1 MSPLN
6 STSTRK
12 RGRPPKYQS
21 AEERQAAKITRQ
33 RNQRQAAQA
42 AKRNTFFDEYY
53 SAGPSATGER
63 PIALVPGIAALS
75 VTHELEE
82 LLPPLSPDSAPLE
95 LEDSSILIDEP
106 PLELN
111 SLEPAA
117 SPTPNLPETVPDRRT
132 VSTSR
137 GDLSN
142 LENRKALPQRLPRI
156 ARMFARWHA
165 CWPTSY
171 ISITAVVE
179 ECHEQACAAH
189 QETHS
194 VHTGLGEYVDQ
205 INIAGDFPDVL
216 GSATIAA
223 RESNL
228 AQQVTKA
235 RKQQIYCGID
245 PHKPDESPTHLCV
258 AADHRPDPSLG
269 VTVDI
274 DSVGGFVSSLAVARR
289 GIRWHPTQMAVS
301 DLQSSLHIDPV
312 SVQYFDS
319 TGQAHHVR
327 RPVHQVPHYTF
338 GRLIGFED
346 ISLYL
351 LFPRL
356 YREDQQSSR
365 LLDQD
370 FQQWTDE
377 ILLPII
383 NRCYSGDLIQHYPSS
398 FDHSRLNATARGVEM
413 RSQRVDP
420 IPREQLLAYF
430 LPPEALPTIWEQILE
445 ATHRPGCH
453 QFQDLKILIEGKNLK
468 TLTKADTLADLM
480 AGFQQHWQNA
490 INEDYLAE
498 PFFYDLGKETCP
510 TTASERERPPQS
522 LLWRRC
528 CLNAYSQWIHSK
540 QPADAPHA
548 LQHFYPISMLEDT
561 GSLTL
566 ETRRTSPQRRAG
578 LYYSQFYAS
587 VKEVF
592 AAGNTYP
599 FTNTATET
607 LALDPQL
614 RKTWQTVGGGLSHN
628 PIALNRAYLT
638 TKQRCHAA
646 LQGSVP
652 KVFGLREEHRVSHA
666 LFCQILHEF
675 QTRQQSTTRFLGS
688 GDRVESYYALPTLT
702 LLRWF
707 RWNIN
712 KFCVGFE
719 MVYSLN
725 DRHFVTWEHTRQFGY
740 GWFLEKIDW
749 EMMVFRQPA
758 TQYIQFNNPSLQAA
772 YHARYS
778 QVRDVRTDFIRISQ
792 IHQWMTEFSSIPTCQ
807 DYLQKY
813 LRQLCLRAFRKDVF
827 TQIKRLLKPE
837 SVTVALAG
845 ETPLCWPS
853 LEGAL
858 QAQHCP
864 PYIASGNR
872 MAVKH
877 INVLF
882 TWLWEW
888 RDGRFERKGWDHKPY
903 RLLYQKSFEV
913 ITLIQGKDA
922 ARQWKQ
928 GLKDSFIQ
936 SHWMLPYPQNNSF
949 MRKSK
954 ESGQVMWWSSVH
966 RGMDLYYHELN
977 VFDRPFPASYIKHH
991 PTTGWSP
998 SQPSLAHLDY
1008 TIEPEQRLLHLS
1020 DPELYQTLRDL
1031 QSQWTSLNRPP
1042 QRPVHQSSRVIFEN
1056 QERIQNPFDPITGP
1070 VET

>member
-1 MSPLN
+1 MASSSSAL
-6 STSTRK
+6 TKK
-12 RGRPPKYQS
+12 RGRPRKYES
-21 AEERQAAKITRQ
+21 AEQKRTAHAQRR
-33 RNQRQAAQA
+33 RNQRQEAQA
-42 AKRNTFFDEYY
+42 TTRNAFFDEYY
-53 SAGPSATGER
+53 SAGLLTNANPSIA
-63 PIALVPGIAALS
+63 PIPGIGAPS
-75 VTHELEE
+75 VSRELEA
-82 LLPPLSPDSAPLE
+82 LLPPLSPGLTPVE
-95 LEDSSILIDEP
+95 LEEHNVQADEP
-106 PLELN
+106 PLDLDSFE
-111 SLEPAA
+111 AVA
-117 SPTPNLPETVPDRRT
+117 SPAPEISIQPSLP
-132 VSTSR
+132 TSYEPPHI
-137 GDLSN
+137 DNESN
-142 LENRKALPQRLPRI
+142 LETRGPTPTTPEDREDICTLARALADQLYQHHGCCR
-156 ARMFARWHA
+156 
-165 CWPTSY
+165 
-171 ISITAVVE
+171 
-179 ECHEQACAAH
+179 ECHEQARAAH
-189 QETHS
+189 HETHS
-194 VHTGLGEYVDQ
+194 AHTGLGEYVDQ
-205 INIAGDFPDVL
+205 ININGDFPD
-216 GSATIAA
+216 
-223 RESNL
+223 
-228 AQQVTKA
+228 
-235 RKQQIYCGID
+235 IYCGIN
-245 PHKPDESPTHLCV
+245 PQEPDESPTHLCV
-258 AADHRPDPSLG
+258 AADHRPNPSLG

-301 DLQSSLHIDPV
+301 DLQSSLHLDPI

-346 ISLYL
+346 LSLYL

-370 FQQWTDE
+370 FQPWMDE

-413 RSQRVDP
+413 RSQR
-420 IPREQLLAYF
+420 
-430 LPPEALPTIWEQILE
+430 EQILE
-445 ATHRPGCH
+445 ATHRPGFH
-453 QFQDLKILIEGKNLK
+453 QFEDLKILIKGKNLK
-468 TLTKADTLADLM
+468 TLTKADILADLM
-480 AGFQQHWQNA
+480 TGFQQHWQNA
-490 INEDYLAE
+490 VNEDVLAE
-498 PFFYDLGKETCP
+498 PFFYDLGKETCL

-566 ETRRTSPQRRAG
+566 ETRQTSPQRRAG

-592 AAGNTYP
+592 AAGNIYP
-599 FTNTATET
+599 FTNTAMET

-652 KVFGLREEHRVSHA
+652 KVFGLREEHRVSRA
-666 LFCQILHEF
+666 LFRQILYEF
-675 QTRQQSTTRFLGS
+675 QTRQQFTTRFLGS
-688 GDRVESYYALPTLT
+688 GDRVEYYYALPTST

-725 DRHFVTWEHTRQFGY
+725 DRHFVTWEHTRVMLMFLRCLPFSYSGGLLERVSGCWRDVWFRPDPTQPDGLRRCEGLGFQRNMQQFGY
-740 GWFLEKIDW
+740 GWFLDKLDW

-758 TQYIQFNNPSLQAA
+758 TQYIQFNNLSLQAA

-778 QVRDVRTDFIRISQ
+778 QVRD
-792 IHQWMTEFSSIPTCQ
+792 MTEFSSIPLCQ
-807 DYLQKY
+807 EYLQKY
-813 LRQLCLRAFRKDVF
+813 LRQLCLRAFRKDIF
-827 TQIKRLLKPE
+827 TQIKALLKPE
-837 SVTVALAG
+837 S
-845 ETPLCWPS
+845 
-853 LEGAL
+853 
-858 QAQHCP
+858 
-864 PYIASGNR
+864 
-872 MAVKH
+872 
-877 INVLF
+877 
-882 TWLWEW
+882 
-888 RDGRFERKGWDHKPY
+888 
-903 RLLYQKSFEV
+903 
-913 ITLIQGKDA
+913 
-922 ARQWKQ
+922 
-928 GLKDSFIQ
+928 

-966 RGMDLYYHELN
+966 RGLDL
-977 VFDRPFPASYIKHH
+977 
-991 PTTGWSP
+991 P

-1008 TIEPEQRLLHLS
+1008 TITPEQRLLHLS
-1020 DPELYQTLRDL
+1020 DSELYQQLTEFRT
-1031 QSQWTSLNRPP
+1031 QWLSAAPSPSLSGRLP
-1042 QRPVHQSSRVIFEN
+1042 SRLIFEV
-1056 QERIQNPFDPITGP
+1056 QERVCNSFSPITGP
-1070 VET
+1070 RRRRHATLPDYFSDTEPEGPADSNKQTSDEEGIEPQKARLIFRV